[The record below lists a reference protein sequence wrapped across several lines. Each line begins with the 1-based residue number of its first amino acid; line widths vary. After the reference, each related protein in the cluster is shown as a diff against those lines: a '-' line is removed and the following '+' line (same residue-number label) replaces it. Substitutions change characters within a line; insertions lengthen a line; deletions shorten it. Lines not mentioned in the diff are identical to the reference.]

1 MVELS
6 LALTAGTST
15 RLKNKQSCIVRTTV
29 TTEEMMLR
37 VFLTYLAIFGVFN
50 LGGYIYLRLF
60 VAKKQKT
67 PVTRRT
73 KA

>member
-1 MVELS
+1 M
-6 LALTAGTST
+6 
-15 RLKNKQSCIVRTTV
+15 
-29 TTEEMMLR
+29 TTEEIILR
-37 VFLTYLAIFGVFN
+37 VFLAYLAIFGIFN

-73 KA
+73 RA